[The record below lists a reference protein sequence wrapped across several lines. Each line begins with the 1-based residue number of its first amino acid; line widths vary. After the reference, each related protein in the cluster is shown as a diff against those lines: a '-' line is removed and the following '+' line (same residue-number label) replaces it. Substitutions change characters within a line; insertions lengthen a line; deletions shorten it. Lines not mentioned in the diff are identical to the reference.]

1 MTIYASKQNRGF
13 YDSGIHETIPG
24 DAVEISQEYHA
35 ELMQVQASGKVID
48 WSGDVPVAVEPQ
60 GPSPM
65 ELISAQIRLLES
77 QQTDRRIRE
86 AVLGIDG
93 GWLANLNAQI
103 EELRA
108 ALREL

>member
-1 MTIYASKQNRGF
+1 MYYSKSTGGF
-13 YDSGIHETIPG
+13 YDTAIHGDNIPS
-24 DAVEISQEYHA
+24 DAVEISREYHA
-35 ELMQVQASGKVID
+35 ELMQAQTSGKIID
-48 WSGDVPVAVEPQ
+48 WSGDMPVAVEPQ

-65 ELISAQIRLLES
+65 ELISAQIRVLES

-93 GWLANLNAQI
+93 GWLTNLNAQI